1 MFPPPVSPSQAE
13 ATPELRHQPGAEA
26 GRTQVLRTA
35 IGGGEGRCGVQE
47 GSQAATTVSPP
58 PRSPRCSANP
68 TEGCLSERLVEWW
81 SCKGTWGSVSQSVF
95 LGTPFHR
102 VLIDL
107 VFDSSTGLIRAFF
120 FFFFPDGSSQNL

>member
-1 MFPPPVSPSQAE
+1 MSPSQAE

-35 IGGGEGRCGVQE
+35 IGRGEAGAGGRKCGVQE
-47 GSQAATTVSPP
+47 GSQAATAVSPP

-81 SCKGTWGSVSQSVF
+81 SCRGTWGSVSQSVF

-120 FFFFPDGSSQNL
+120 FFFPDGSSQNL